1 MSLALVH
8 PAPLCLADVMPTH
21 AWSMSLLGASRTTT
35 MPPTPPELLSLAR
48 ERCSNSSLS
57 LERRYVSSLGLPTSL
72 KREVSRKLSEVR
84 IELSHLTSS
93 PFARVITAEAK
104 GKKILILENRIIQIH
119 YVYNLN
125 PAVFFQ
131 KKKKH
136 NSSCMISR
144 LKKKVKSFDRKKK
157 NISNNDRLY
166 W

>member
-1 MSLALVH
+1 
-8 PAPLCLADVMPTH
+8 
-21 AWSMSLLGASRTTT
+21 